1 MSTQIVAMGGGG
13 FSMSQF
19 GAPTNLDRY
28 LLELSGKSS
37 PLVCFAPTASA
48 DDPQYINRFLLA
60 YGTLGVRTMVLTLWG
75 GGSAASVARIAEAD
89 IVLVGGGHTVNL
101 LALWQAHGVDKAVR
115 ARAAAGDVVLAGIS
129 AGGACWYEG
138 CVTDSFGDFRPW
150 RGGLG
155 LLPGSFCPHFDGE
168 AERAPA
174 FTDAVATGA
183 LLAGYGADD
192 GAGVHYVDGVPTNFV
207 AEAPG
212 QRVYRVMPTD
222 LPTASGVLVEPQEMT
237 VL

>member
-1 MSTQIVAMGGGG
+1 MSTHIVAMGGGG
-13 FSMSQF
+13 FSMSPF

-28 LLELSGKSS
+28 LLELSGKRS
-37 PLVCFAPTASA
+37 PLVLFAPTASA

-60 YGTLGVRTMVLTLWG
+60 YGTLGVRPIVLTLWG
-75 GGSAASVARIAEAD
+75 GDTAASVARIAEAD

-101 LALWQAHGVDKAVR
+101 LALWKAHKVDKAIKT
-115 ARAAAGDVVLAGIS
+115 RAAAGDAVIAGTG
-129 AGGACWYEG
+129 AGGSCWYEG
-138 CVTDSFGDFRPW
+138 CVTDTFGAVQPW

-155 LLPGSFCPHFDGE
+155 LVPGSFCPHFDGE

-174 FTDAVATGA
+174 YTDAIAAGD
-183 LLAGYGADD
+183 LPAGYAADD
-192 GAGVHYVDGVPTNFV
+192 GAAVHYVDGIPTNFL
-207 AEAPG
+207 AEAAGP
-212 QRVYRVMPTD
+212 RVYRVMPSD